1 MYRSMKAQRSHRP
14 SPLSSSFSDSEVV
27 DLKLQDHQVL
37 SAEVLQSL
45 KEACLKLEKRMVEE
59 EEDRMWKTI
68 EAGKPVCREKRW
80 RGSSPSGPRDL
91 GK

>member
-1 MYRSMKAQRSHRP
+1 MYRSVRAHGSHRP

-27 DLKLQDHQVL
+27 DLKFQDHQVL

-59 EEDRMWKTI
+59 EEDKMWKMI
-68 EAGKPVCREKRW
+68 EAGKPVYRAKRW
-80 RGSSPSGPRDL
+80 RGSSPSG
-91 GK
+91 